1 MECWPKPGASA
12 AVIGRLAVT
21 YLAGRP
27 STRHSRLQFSWSGAA
42 TTGGGR
48 LGEADI
54 LGPMGESEN
63 CGAIVWLRDRHK

>member
-1 MECWPKPGASA
+1 MESFTKPGSSA

-21 YLAGRP
+21 YLAGPP

-63 CGAIVWLRDRHK
+63 CDPRAWLR